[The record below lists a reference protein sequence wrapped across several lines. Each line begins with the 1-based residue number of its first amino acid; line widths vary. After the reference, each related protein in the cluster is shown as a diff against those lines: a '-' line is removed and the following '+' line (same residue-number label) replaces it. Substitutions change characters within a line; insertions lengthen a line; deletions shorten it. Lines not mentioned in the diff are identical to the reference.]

1 MSKIYLIANDINDKV
16 YIGKT
21 EFSIEKRFKEH
32 CKDSIRKKL
41 EQRPLYAAMRKY
53 GIEHFFIQEIEDCET
68 ELAPL
73 REQYWIDYYKSYING
88 YNATLGGDG
97 KAYIDRDELFSLWQQ
112 GLKIMDI
119 AKATGHDS
127 GYISTLL
134 KLQGVTPEEIR
145 ENGIKNRTSSTGKQ
159 VEMLDKKTEEIL
171 QVFSST
177 REAARYLI
185 KTQNLNP
192 DNEGGYSAHISGV
205 CNGKRKT
212 CQGYKWRYS
221 NL

>member
-1 MSKIYLIANDINDKV
+1 
-16 YIGKT
+16 
-21 EFSIEKRFKEH
+21 
-32 CKDSIRKKL
+32 
-41 EQRPLYAAMRKY
+41 
-53 GIEHFFIQEIEDCET
+53 
-68 ELAPL
+68 
-73 REQYWIDYYKSYING
+73 
-88 YNATLGGDG
+88 
-97 KAYIDRDELFSLWQQ
+97 
-112 GLKIMDI
+112 MDI

-145 ENGIKNRTSSTGKQ
+145 ENGIKNRTSAGKQ
-159 VEMLDKKTEEIL
+159 VEMLDKKTEEVL